1 LLLQNVVFASNW
13 KSLRCCRCGVVT
25 LQRPRTLQVPAI
37 ANQTNRAKHVERVV
51 LLLKKTVGEGVIQRR
66 FLLEKDARVEFMIK
80 WCSSYLVAG
89 VIDLDCKFKKSLH
102 FRFLLQIQMSR
113 MSKPKDRHP
122 QSPAFGIGEI
132 VPKLVLYSLQS
143 WRVKLTRTCHEFMFT
158 SSLI

>member
-102 FRFLLQIQMSR
+102 FRFFATD
-113 MSKPKDRHP
+113 PNVKDVKAKRS
-122 QSPAFGIGEI
+122 SPSIPSF
-132 VPKLVLYSLQS
+132 
-143 WRVKLTRTCHEFMFT
+143 WNW
-158 SSLI
+158 